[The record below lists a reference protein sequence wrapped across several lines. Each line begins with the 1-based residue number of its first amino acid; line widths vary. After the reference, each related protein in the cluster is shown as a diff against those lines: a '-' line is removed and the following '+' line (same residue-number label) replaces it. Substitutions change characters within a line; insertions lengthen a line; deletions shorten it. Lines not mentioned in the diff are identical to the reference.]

1 MNKKINVTSDWV
13 NNYCNGK
20 ELQQIY
26 LDKYVGDGISIS
38 EEDMFEMYD
47 IDPDEVFDF
56 DSGWVKEDVELIL
69 DGKQI
74 FELQEFCLTTA
85 GAIATWCRDKYDDDW
100 QTYWGEG
107 SVIAFSEGHKN
118 TELIKELIDKFE
130 NGEEAV
136 EVFIS
141 GEDIDDVLMVVANSI
156 EKTLVY
162 DDDEFTV
169 MTVERFKDYYQD
181 YIIDQ
186 YLGDDQWENG
196 APMSLLDY
204 AKEYYRLYI

>member
-1 MNKKINVTSDWV
+1 MKQINVTSDWV
-13 NNYCNGK
+13 RDYCNGK

-26 LDKYVGDGISIS
+26 LDKYVGYGISIS
-38 EEDMFEMYD
+38 EDD
-47 IDPDEVFDF
+47 INPDEVFDF

-107 SVIAFSEGHKN
+107 CVIAFSECHKN

-136 EVFIS
+136 EVFLS
-141 GEDIDDVLMVVANSI
+141 NEDIKAI
-156 EKTLVY
+156 AEW
-162 DDDEFTV
+162 
-169 MTVERFKDYYQD
+169 
-181 YIIDQ
+181 
-186 YLGDDQWENG
+186 LGE
-196 APMSLLDY
+196 
-204 AKEYYRLYI
+204 